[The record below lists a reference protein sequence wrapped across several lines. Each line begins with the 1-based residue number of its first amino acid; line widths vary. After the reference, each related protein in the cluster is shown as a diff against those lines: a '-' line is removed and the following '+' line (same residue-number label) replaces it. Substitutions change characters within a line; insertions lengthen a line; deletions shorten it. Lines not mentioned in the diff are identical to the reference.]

1 MARRVNWKAF
11 FGGGLGYAPD
21 QESGGKLARLPQQGL
36 DADRYEIVEPATRQS
51 EAKPRETYAQ
61 WHRRMYGLAP
71 GESPRNAYQPTR
83 GNAFETVT
91 RENELSSETPKVGGI
106 PKTFDEIVYRG
117 SVKVPLYNPD
127 GSYLMEQARDR
138 QGNLLSYPD
147 GSPYMVVKTKE
158 IMRGYSPEEYNSHLG
173 LYYSKPSVN
182 IGAALQSRREA
193 DRRDAAQNAAQIAA
207 LPPEVGAASQLYGV
221 TFSPNDLRD
230 FGRYPRSVRDSA
242 ANDIAYE
249 IMLREQRGA
258 GR

>member
-158 IMRGYSPEEYNSHLG
+158 IMRGESPGMYETYLNHYHGDPRYRVGMLR
-173 LYYSKPSVN
+173 
-182 IGAALQSRREA
+182 QSRSEA
-193 DRRDAAQNAAQIAA
+193 ARRDAAEYAAQIAA
-207 LPPEVGAASQLYGV
+207 LPPEVEAASQLYGV